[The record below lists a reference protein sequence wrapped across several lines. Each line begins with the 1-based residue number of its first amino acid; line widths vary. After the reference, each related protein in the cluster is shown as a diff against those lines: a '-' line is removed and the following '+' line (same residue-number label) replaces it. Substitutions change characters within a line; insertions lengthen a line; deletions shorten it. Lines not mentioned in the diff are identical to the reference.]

1 MLPEHLPHYLSPA
14 KLNLDLRIV
23 GRRDDGYHELES
35 IFTLIDLYDTLCIVS
50 RDDGQIVLHTPTKD
64 VLPEEDLTVRSARV
78 LQQISGSQSGA
89 DIWLDKNIPMGGG
102 LGGGSSNAATVLLVL
117 NQLWRCGL
125 SQQQLIDIGVTL
137 GADVPFFIFGQTA
150 FVRGIGE
157 QLQPFD
163 IPKQYYVLVYPNE
176 HVATAK
182 IFASSDLPRNSERQ
196 AQPNWVNL
204 QPLRNDMQEVVLRL
218 YPRVQEAFDILVQYG
233 SPRMTGSGACL
244 FLSCETREQAENIA
258 ASLPKDWQT
267 WCVSVLNQHPL
278 FHLLSNR

>member
-50 RDDGQIVLHTPTKD
+50 RDDGQIVLHTPTKG

-163 IPKQYYVLVYPNE
+163 I
-176 HVATAK
+176 
-182 IFASSDLPRNSERQ
+182 
-196 AQPNWVNL
+196 
-204 QPLRNDMQEVVLRL
+204 
-218 YPRVQEAFDILVQYG
+218 LVQYG